1 MPPRAANARFPICKS
16 RTGDCHKTG
25 SGRCQSD
32 SRFVR
37 GRHLACGNLSR
48 VQHIL
53 IVDDDPAIRNVVAD
67 ILEMSDYS
75 VRMATNGIEALQELR
90 AHPPAVVLL
99 DLMMPVM
106 DGWEFLRQIKHNA
119 IQVPVA
125 VMSAARDAGN
135 VSDEWG
141 AQAFLPKP
149 FELD

>member
-1 MPPRAANARFPICKS
+1 MR
-16 RTGDCHKTG
+16 
-25 SGRCQSD
+25 
-32 SRFVR
+32 
-37 GRHLACGNLSR
+37 
-48 VQHIL
+48 HIL

-75 VRMATNGIEALQELR
+75 VRMATNGSEALQELR

-106 DGWEFLRQIKHNA
+106 DGWEFLRQLRRSA

-125 VMSAARDAGN
+125 VMSAARDAGT
-135 VSDEWG
+135 VSDELG

-149 FELD
+149 FELDDVLLVVDRLVSTGSRPGR

>member
-1 MPPRAANARFPICKS
+1 
-16 RTGDCHKTG
+16 
-25 SGRCQSD
+25 
-32 SRFVR
+32 
-37 GRHLACGNLSR
+37 

-90 AHPPAVVLL
+90 AYPPAVVLL

-135 VSDEWG
+135 VSDELG

-149 FELD
+149 FELDDVLLVVDRLARTRHRFGGPC